1 MFLPDG
7 LAWGA
12 QPAGCPPMLAAEAKE
27 GVSRAN
33 PKLLWRNV
41 CLPLSSL
48 QILIEQ
54 PVFLE
59 RVRP

>member
-1 MFLPDG
+1 MFYLVDSPGVNRQVAAHRCG
-7 LAWGA
+7 LQERRKGHHVLTQNYSW
-12 QPAGCPPMLAAEAKE
+12 
-27 GVSRAN
+27 V
-33 PKLLWRNV
+33 NV

>member
-1 MFLPDG
+1 MR
-7 LAWGA
+7 A
-12 QPAGCPPMLAAEAKE
+12 AGAKE
-27 GVSRAN
+27 GTPRAN
-33 PKLLWRNV
+33 PNYSWVNV